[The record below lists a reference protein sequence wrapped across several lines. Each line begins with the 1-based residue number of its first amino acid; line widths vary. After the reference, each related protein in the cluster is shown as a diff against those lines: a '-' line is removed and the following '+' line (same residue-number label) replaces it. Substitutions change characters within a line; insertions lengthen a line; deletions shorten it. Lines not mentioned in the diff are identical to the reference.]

1 MWSRSQHRVIHLI
14 MGAFLLNQ
22 LKNPSNALI
31 QLIITHLKRIE
42 PTTSYAIGQSNNHGT
57 SEGAALFIGGS
68 FLYKNGISVGK
79 KWQKR

>member
-1 MWSRSQHRVIHLI
+1 MEIKESPYLGVNWKCGQEASIRVIHLI
-14 MGAFLLNQ
+14 MGPFKS

-57 SEGAALFIGGS
+57 SEGA
-68 FLYKNGISVGK
+68 LYL
-79 KWQKR
+79 